1 MLSLN
6 SNLSEMKSTIGTSS
20 LSSELTILSFADIT
34 VSSQES
40 FDNDNITLSTKN
52 YPTIKSEKAM
62 KISNESSLLK
72 NEPNCYQ
79 LHFPEC
85 FIADYTKLKILKCA
99 PKKISK
105 NCKLQSVP
113 SAIYEVIIEKR
124 SAKLSSTMINILPQ
138 NIINIALSHI
148 PLSIAFDKAQIPS
161 KVSINEQIR
170 SKSKTDDYNPTK
182 IQSKNIVKR
191 KNSRENMQKYYKTTS
206 KKIFVFDAFPEET
219 FRNNNENVN
228 KEDNINDTIIQWL
241 KCTQSQ
247 TERICNFDKM
257 IELIE
262 SIEQEI
268 SAIESKN

>member
-1 MLSLN
+1 MNCELNDMLSLN

-52 YPTIKSEKAM
+52 YPTI
-62 KISNESSLLK
+62 
-72 NEPNCYQ
+72 
-79 LHFPEC
+79 
-85 FIADYTKLKILKCA
+85 T
-99 PKKISK
+99 
-105 NCKLQSVP
+105 
-113 SAIYEVIIEKR
+113 
-124 SAKLSSTMINILPQ
+124 KLSSTMINILPQ

-268 SAIESKN
+268 SAIESVCLQKQLHIEELASGESLQIVNKKNRVIEVNEMKPTNIQ

>member
-124 SAKLSSTMINILPQ
+124 S
-138 NIINIALSHI
+138 
-148 PLSIAFDKAQIPS
+148 
-161 KVSINEQIR
+161 
-170 SKSKTDDYNPTK
+170 
-182 IQSKNIVKR
+182 KNIVKR